1 MKYETRLSDL
11 YQKDNPELFQE
22 VLDFAEKNAIDKSM
36 IEDVVVTREVIPCV
50 KEIALEKEQKHKRG
64 NASPDACFIYW
75 IHNLGLPHYHQPLH
89 RNGFTFCQ

>member
-50 KEIALEKEQKHKRG
+50 KEIALEKEQKHNVK
-64 NASPDACFIYW
+64 FIEYCV
-75 IHNLGLPHYHQPLH
+75 
-89 RNGFTFCQ
+89 NGFYGSRYGKGTVIITANFIKED